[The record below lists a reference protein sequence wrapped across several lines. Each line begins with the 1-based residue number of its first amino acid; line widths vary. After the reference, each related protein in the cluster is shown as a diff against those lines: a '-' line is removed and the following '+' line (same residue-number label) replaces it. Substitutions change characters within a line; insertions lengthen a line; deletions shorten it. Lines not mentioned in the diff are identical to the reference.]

1 MLTKMTVFTYAVY
14 LYKLVKSINKNDYL
28 RLDGKSFV
36 TVLEVASVT
45 KAAETLG
52 VSQSA
57 VSHTLDKLRSTFDDP
72 LFVSDGRGIRP
83 TAKAQSLR
91 DPIEAILDCRT

>member
-1 MLTKMTVFTYAVY
+1 MLTNMAVFTYAIY
-14 LYKLVKSINKNDYL
+14 LYKLIKSMNKILYL
-28 RLDGKSFV
+28 RLDGKLFV

-72 LFVSDGRGIRP
+72 LFVSNGRVIRP
-83 TAKAQSLR
+83 TAKAQSLG